1 MLTYHLRDDDIVAIE
16 HVVRELS
23 RCHQTVESAEFQ
35 RESRTCAEE
44 LPRRLR
50 AVLNDFRLTEPSG
63 ILVIS
68 GLPVD
73 DTRIGPTPA
82 DWKNKPVP
90 SPTLTQDIAFFLIAS
105 LLGDPIGWATQQD
118 GYIMHDVF
126 PIKGY
131 ENEQIGWSSE
141 ETLTWHTEDAFHPL
155 RTDYLGLMCLRNTD
169 EVETTYADV
178 SDVRIDE
185 NIRAILSQ
193 ERFYILPDDSH
204 RTANRPAA
212 EEMVNQAEKVACL
225 RQRSFAQVERALNDP
240 EPIAVLFGASDEP
253 YLRIDPHYMEGVQG
267 EDERKAL
274 HAFGAA
280 LDSTM
285 TGVVLRPGDICLI
298 DNYRAVHGRR
308 PFRAR
313 FDGTDRWLRR
323 LNVTRD
329 LRKSREFRLSA
340 SSRVI
345 Y

>member
-1 MLTYHLRDDDIVAIE
+1 MLALHLRNDDVMAIE
-16 HVVRELS
+16 EVVRELS
-23 RCHQTVESAEFQ
+23 RRYETVESVDFQ
-35 RESRTCAEE
+35 RESRTYADE

-50 AVLNDFRLTEPSG
+50 AALNDFRLTEPSG

-73 DTRIGPTPA
+73 DAGIGPTPA

-90 SPTLTQDIAFFLIAS
+90 SPTIGQDIAFFLIAS
-105 LLGDPIGWATQQD
+105 LLGDPIGWATQQG

-131 ENEQIGWSSE
+131 EHEQIGWSSE
-141 ETLTWHTEDAFHPL
+141 ETLVWHTEDAFHPL
-155 RTDYLGLMCLRNTD
+155 RTDYLALMCLRNPD
-169 EVETTYADV
+169 GVETTYADV
-178 SDVRIDE
+178 SDVRIDDDV
-185 NIRAILSQ
+185 RTVLAQ

-204 RTANRPAA
+204 RPANRAPVTDDDA
-212 EEMVNQAEKVACL
+212 KVADL
-225 RQRSFAQVERALNDP
+225 RKRSYRQVDRALDNP
-240 EPIAVLFGASDEP
+240 EPVAVLFGDPDEP
-253 YLRIDPHYMEGVQG
+253 YIRVDPHYMDGIQD
-267 EDERKAL
+267 EDAGKAL
-274 HAFGAA
+274 EAFGAA
-280 LDSTM
+280 IDSTM
-285 TGVVLRPGDICLI
+285 TGVVLKPGDICLI
-298 DNYRAVHGRR
+298 DNYKAVHGRK
-308 PFRAR
+308 PFSAR